1 MFLEEKRKRDDMA
14 DQKKRNVLSFDTI
27 DNSSDLKKYLDFGS
41 RLNSSQFLYQYT
53 TVSALINM
61 LRSQTMHL
69 SNAKY
74 MNDQLEYR
82 NGDPQIWK
90 NLFFS
95 CFMMED
101 DESIGM
107 WGMYAQPWREGVKI
121 SIPKEILRRWVNE
134 TSELI
139 EISQE
144 SKQPTGR
151 KISDKGAFRVWI
163 STVAYSNFEGLE
175 TKSMAE
181 TLRCGLQ
188 ENRIL
193 KNAPRRPELT
203 GYIKDMAWS
212 YEKEVRVKAHFNN
225 EMGFERIAIKMPEY
239 VIDSLVITPSP
250 LFEGN
255 IIERIKAEI
264 SRSIITD
271 KSKFVDKLLIR
282 SACDNCSIAKK

>member
-1 MFLEEKRKRDDMA
+1 MA
-14 DQKKRNVLSFDTI
+14 EQKKRNVLSFETI
-27 DNSSDLKKYLDFGS
+27 DSSSDLIRYLDYGS
-41 RLNSSQFLYQYT
+41 RLNSSQHLYQYT
-53 TVSALINM
+53 TVSALVNM
-61 LRSQTMHL
+61 LRSKTMHL

-74 MNDQLEYR
+74 MNDQLEYK
-82 NGDPQIWK
+82 NGDPEIWD

-101 DESIGM
+101 EESIGM

-121 SIPKEILRRWVNE
+121 SIPKEILRRWISE

-151 KISDKGAFRVWI
+151 KINDTSAFKLWI

-175 TKSMAE
+175 TKDVVE
-181 TLRCGLQ
+181 TLRCGGQ
-188 ENRIL
+188 ENQIL
-193 KNAPRRPELT
+193 KNVPRRPELT

-212 YEKEVRVKAHFNN
+212 YEKEVRVKARFNN
-225 EMGFERIAIKMPEY
+225 EMGFERVAIKMPEY

-255 IIERIKAEI
+255 IVERIKAEI
-264 SRSIITD
+264 SRSILTD

-282 SACDNCSIAKK
+282 SACDNCSIAKKQ

>member
-1 MFLEEKRKRDDMA
+1 MA

-134 TSELI
+134 ISELI
-139 EISQE
+139 EISQKT
-144 SKQPTGR
+144 KQPTGR
-151 KISDKGAFRVWI
+151 KISDESAFRVWI

-175 TKSMAE
+175 AKSAEE
-181 TLRCGLQ
+181 TLRCGGQ

-225 EMGFERIAIKMPEY
+225 EMGFERIAIEMPEY

>member
-1 MFLEEKRKRDDMA
+1 MA
-14 DQKKRNVLSFDTI
+14 EHKKRNALSFETI
-27 DNSSDLKKYLDFGS
+27 DNSSDLIRYLDYGS
-41 RLNSSQFLYQYT
+41 RLNSSRYLYQYT
-53 TVSALINM
+53 TISALVNM
-61 LRSQTMHL
+61 LRSKTMHL

-74 MNDQLEYR
+74 MNDQLEYK
-82 NGDPQIWK
+82 NGDPQTWD

-121 SIPKEILRRWVNE
+121 SIPKEVLRRWISD

-151 KISDKGAFRVWI
+151 KISDTSAFKLWI

-175 TKSMAE
+175 AKSMLE
-181 TLRCGLQ
+181 TLRCGGK
-188 ENRIL
+188 ENQIL
-193 KNAPRRPELT
+193 KNVPRRPELT

-212 YEKEVRVKAHFNN
+212 YEKEVRVKARFDNK
-225 EMGFERIAIKMPEY
+225 MGFERIAIEMPEY

-264 SRSIITD
+264 SRSILTD

-282 SACDNCSIAKK
+282 SVCDNCSIAKK

>member
-1 MFLEEKRKRDDMA
+1 MA
-14 DQKKRNVLSFDTI
+14 EQKKRKSLSFDAI
-27 DNSSDLKKYLDFGS
+27 DNSIDLKKYLDFGS
-41 RLNSSQFLYQYT
+41 RLNSSQYLYQYT
-53 TVSALINM
+53 TISALINM

-121 SIPKEILRRWVNE
+121 SIPKDILRRWISE
-134 TSELI
+134 ISELI

-144 SKQPTGR
+144 TKQPTGR
-151 KISDKGAFRVWI
+151 KISDASAFKVWI

-175 TKSMAE
+175 AKSVAE
-181 TLRCGLQ
+181 TLRCGGQ

>member
-1 MFLEEKRKRDDMA
+1 MA
-14 DQKKRNVLSFDTI
+14 EHKKRNALSFETI
-27 DNSSDLKKYLDFGS
+27 DSSSDLIRYLDYGS
-41 RLNSSQFLYQYT
+41 RLNSSRYLYQYT
-53 TVSALINM
+53 TISALVNM
-61 LRSQTMHL
+61 LRSKTMHL

-74 MNDQLEYR
+74 MNDQLEYK
-82 NGDPQIWK
+82 NGDPQTWD

-121 SIPKEILRRWVNE
+121 SIPKEVLRRWISD

-151 KISDKGAFRVWI
+151 KISDTSAFKLWI

-175 TKSMAE
+175 AKSMLE
-181 TLRCGLQ
+181 TLRCGGK
-188 ENRIL
+188 ENQIL
-193 KNAPRRPELT
+193 KNVPRRPELT

-212 YEKEVRVKAHFNN
+212 YEKEVRVKARFDNK
-225 EMGFERIAIKMPEY
+225 MGFERIAIEMPEY

-264 SRSIITD
+264 SRSILTD

-282 SACDNCSIAKK
+282 SVCDNCSIAKK

>member
-1 MFLEEKRKRDDMA
+1 MA
-14 DQKKRNVLSFDTI
+14 EHKKRNALSFETI
-27 DNSSDLKKYLDFGS
+27 DSSSDLIRYLDYGS
-41 RLNSSQFLYQYT
+41 RLNSSRYLYQYT
-53 TVSALINM
+53 TISALVNM
-61 LRSQTMHL
+61 LRSKTMHL

-74 MNDQLEYR
+74 MNDQLEYK
-82 NGDPQIWK
+82 NGDPQTWD

-121 SIPKEILRRWVNE
+121 SIPKEVLRRWISE

-151 KISDKGAFRVWI
+151 KISDTSTFKLWI

-175 TKSMAE
+175 EKGTLE
-181 TLRCGLQ
+181 TLRCGGQ

-193 KNAPRRPELT
+193 KNVPRRPELT

-212 YEKEVRVKAHFNN
+212 YEKEVRVKARFDNK
-225 EMGFERIAIKMPEY
+225 MGFERIAIEMPEY

-264 SRSIITD
+264 SRSILTD

-282 SACDNCSIAKK
+282 SVCDNCSIAKKRW

>member
-1 MFLEEKRKRDDMA
+1 MA
-14 DQKKRNVLSFDTI
+14 EHKKRNALSFETI
-27 DNSSDLKKYLDFGS
+27 DNSSDLIRYLDYGS
-41 RLNSSQFLYQYT
+41 RLNSSRYLYQYT
-53 TVSALINM
+53 TISALVNM
-61 LRSQTMHL
+61 LRSKTMHL

-74 MNDQLEYR
+74 MNDQLEYK
-82 NGDPQIWK
+82 NGDPQTWD

-121 SIPKEILRRWVNE
+121 SIPKEVLRRWISD

-151 KISDKGAFRVWI
+151 KISDTSAFKLWI

-175 TKSMAE
+175 AKSMLE
-181 TLRCGLQ
+181 TLRCGGQ
-188 ENRIL
+188 ENQIL
-193 KNAPRRPELT
+193 KNVPRRPELT

-212 YEKEVRVKAHFNN
+212 YEKEVRVKARFDNK
-225 EMGFERIAIKMPEY
+225 MGFERIAIEMPEY

-264 SRSIITD
+264 SRSILTD

-282 SACDNCSIAKK
+282 SVCDNCSIAKK